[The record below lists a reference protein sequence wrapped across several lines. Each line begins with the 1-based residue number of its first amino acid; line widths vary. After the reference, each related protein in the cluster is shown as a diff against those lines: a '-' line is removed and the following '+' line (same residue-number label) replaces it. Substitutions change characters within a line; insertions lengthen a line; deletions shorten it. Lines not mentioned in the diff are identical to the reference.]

1 MTESAGHW
9 TSVPSTP
16 FAGETP
22 KTGRKLSGLSLL
34 LDEEARIR
42 SSASISPMASQS
54 APSSSSKP
62 KFSISVDG
70 DRRDV
75 ETLVALPKPVVDAPS
90 MEFGS
95 FYQSYKSDDLDIL
108 PDAFHI
114 PLAAGQPQAAPKAD
128 ASLSS
133 FSFDVHD
140 DDKQVLTCA
149 ELIDF
154 ILRFA
159 KTNEEFVASP
169 SSRSLW
175 HLTTVRLVAADEKGE
190 PLNDLPLDLS
200 ATADV
205 LNLGLTDFAIVDRS
219 GDRTLMHIRIEGTI
233 HGNVPYSGNT
243 TAVDMPYTSLNR
255 PQDDGED
262 AEGDQPASR
271 SRSLRRADRS
281 DDSLLM
287 ISSEDSASSFDTM
300 RRQTSIES
308 LEPDVITVFKMDTE
322 ERISG
327 VTPLVAHDESFEAL
341 GSIRL
346 ESPSS
351 VRGSGKRKKEKR
363 LKRRSLVKRSDS
375 ATSNTS
381 AAPTPSSRGRS
392 SSGSLLISCRRW
404 GTDRWKVAKEI
415 ALTPS
420 GSVVWATTP
429 ASSQKK
435 PPQLQ
440 SSRLLD
446 SDEGSARSAHQMDT
460 RSVKPFQN
468 VRDDAPWFDDFSYS
482 SPPAGSP
489 APPLPSSAS
498 KTPFPSSTVR
508 KPRASSSPSTAHSG
522 ASSALTTPASSGK
535 ATKAKAASNFFS
547 SQHDEELLRRRSSI
561 ILVPAA
567 GDPGLERRHSE
578 RPYDEDNDVIDIL
591 KYQRQTPS
599 ILTLEK
605 TGALQ
610 TIFPHTSQPLL
621 AKFSPKHSNS
631 PTPAAPGAAPGAP
644 DGSPPLSRRKL
655 RRSRSDSQNGDAEPD
670 DEDAESRATAANL
683 GTILEHQQYPQ
694 QLRERRLRAMSSL
707 SNSSRGGGGE
717 EARGVY
723 AKGGKPPS
731 AASLDADDDASD
743 DDVFDGSGRPI
754 YAHHSS
760 DGYDS
765 EYDAGSQQSAAALL
779 SAAALSAQAPA
790 HSSAAL
796 LLSYKSAAAQSSRGS
811 SSHRSLSPFHT
822 SSASSQHGS
831 DAAAEAVGA
840 AKLQRP
846 QHQRH
851 HHPHL
856 AHRPPHTPKTL
867 LKSAAKPP
875 SPSPVVPTVARA
887 TSTAA
892 TATTTQASEVTSPTG
907 EEAAATSPQ
916 KPGAQSR
923 SALSSGVSTP
933 TQRSSLSGL
942 FSPSRPTDACGSAPG
957 SRRGSSNS
965 SFFGRLY
972 DSLLRISSP
981 ALPPTGPSSAG
992 VALDAS
998 DPTDDP
1004 AAADDVASAGRA

>member
-1 MTESAGHW
+1 
-9 TSVPSTP
+9 
-16 FAGETP
+16 
-22 KTGRKLSGLSLL
+22 
-34 LDEEARIR
+34 
-42 SSASISPMASQS
+42 
-54 APSSSSKP
+54 
-62 KFSISVDG
+62 
-70 DRRDV
+70 
-75 ETLVALPKPVVDAPS
+75 

-108 PDAFHI
+108 PDTFHI
-114 PLAAGQPQAAPKAD
+114 PLASTQPQAAPKAD

-133 FSFDVHD
+133 FSFDVHE

-159 KTNEEFVASP
+159 NTNEEFVASP

-255 PQDDGED
+255 PQDDGEG
-262 AEGDQPASR
+262 AEGDQLASR
-271 SRSLRRADRS
+271 SRCLRRADHS

-327 VTPLVAHDESFEAL
+327 VAPLVAHDESFEAL

-351 VRGSGKRKKEKR
+351 ARGSGKRKKEKR

-381 AAPTPSSRGRS
+381 GAPTPSTRGRS

-415 ALTPS
+415 ALTPN

-435 PPQLQ
+435 PPQLR
-440 SSRLLD
+440 SSRLAD
-446 SDEGSARSAHQMDT
+446 SDDGSVRSAQQMDT

-468 VRDDAPWFDDFSYS
+468 GRGETAPWFDDFSYS

-489 APPLPSSAS
+489 VPPLPSSTS
-498 KTPFPSSTVR
+498 KSPFPSSSVR
-508 KPRASSSPSTAHSG
+508 KPRASSSPSTAHSS

-535 ATKAKAASNFFS
+535 ATKAKAASTFFS
-547 SQHDEELLRRRSSI
+547 SQHDEELLRKRSSI

-578 RPYDEDNDVIDIL
+578 RPYDEDHDVIDIL

-599 ILTLEK
+599 ILSLEK

-631 PTPAAPGAAPGAP
+631 PTPAAPGAAAVAP

-655 RRSRSDSQNGDAEPD
+655 RRSRSDSQNGDADPD
-670 DEDAESRATAANL
+670 DEDAESRASAANL
-683 GTILEHQQYPQ
+683 GTIHEHQQYPQ

-707 SNSSRGGGGE
+707 SNSSRGGGD
-717 EARGVY
+717 EARGHD
-723 AKGGKPPS
+723 ARGRKPPS
-731 AASLDADDDASD
+731 AASLDADGDVSD
-743 DDVFDGSGRPI
+743 DDVFEGSGRPI
-754 YAHHSS
+754 YAQHSS

-796 LLSYKSAAAQSSRGS
+796 LLSYKSAAAQSSRGC

-822 SSASSQHGS
+822 SSASSQPGS

-851 HHPHL
+851 HHHPHM

-875 SPSPVVPTVARA
+875 SPSPVVLTSARA
-887 TSTAA
+887 TPAA
-892 TATTTQASEVTSPTG
+892 ASATTTLASEVASPTG
-907 EEAAATSPQ
+907 EEAAAPSPQ

-981 ALPPTGPSSAG
+981 ALPPAGPASAG
-992 VALDAS
+992 VAMDAS
-998 DPTDDP
+998 DPPGDFD
-1004 AAADDVASAGRA
+1004 AADDGASARPA